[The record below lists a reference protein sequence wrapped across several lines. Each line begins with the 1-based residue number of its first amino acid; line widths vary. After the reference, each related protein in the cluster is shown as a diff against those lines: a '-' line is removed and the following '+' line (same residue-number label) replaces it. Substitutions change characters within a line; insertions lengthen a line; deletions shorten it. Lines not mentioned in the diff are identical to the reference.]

1 MRRTR
6 IAPARVAVSS
16 EPRAR
21 PAAIRTMEALVASDN
36 TQSTDGRPSSLSLAE
51 PEPSVCLHV
60 ALPDGFSLPA
70 AVCSYGF
77 FMMAPTVWIPP
88 RVSESTAQE
97 GLGVK
102 SEAEEAAGEPGSAE
116 GGRREAG
123 DGREGAEGSGTAE
136 RKGLDE
142 EGERGSSG
150 NAWGG
155 GEQAWGAM
163 ERPLRLADGR
173 AVMVRITQH
182 GAADVTH
189 HGAADVTHHGAA
201 DVTHHGAADVTQH
214 GAADVTQHC
223 SADVTQHDAA
233 DVLERSS
240 GDGSAGVKEEPVDAL
255 CDTHAPTAIRSAT
268 ADAAAAGSGTRVA
281 VRQGTW
287 LRVRVMGLARITAA
301 DHAHLLIRPT
311 LDPSHTRSAPHHIRP
326 SHPARCPPYVH
337 RRQPH
342 VHPLPHLTFTHCRT
356 SVPPAPAL
364 SPPLQAQVRRMLR
377 LSPTCQAAVHAFHRR
392 HPAAAAAGFGRLFRS
407 PSLFEDIVKAQL
419 LCNCE

>member
-1 MRRTR
+1 
-6 IAPARVAVSS
+6 
-16 EPRAR
+16 
-21 PAAIRTMEALVASDN
+21 MEALVASDN

-189 HGAADVTHHGAA
+189 HGAADVTQHGAADVTQHGAA
-201 DVTHHGAADVTQH
+201 DVTHHGTADVTQH

-287 LRVRVMGLARITAA
+287 LRVRVMGLARITTA
-301 DHAHLLIRPT
+301 DHAHLLVSPWTVHPCTAGLLTTPCHPSPPLLLAAPLT
-311 LDPSHTRSAPHHIRP
+311 LLAPSARHALPSSPALTSHPPHTRS
-326 SHPARCPPYVH
+326 V
-337 RRQPH
+337 
-342 VHPLPHLTFTHCRT
+342 PLIPRAVLPTRIAANLTCTHCRT

-377 LSPTCQAAVHAFHRR
+377 LSRRSCCATVSEGAAAV
-392 HPAAAAAGFGRLFRS
+392 
-407 PSLFEDIVKAQL
+407 QL
-419 LCNCE
+419 